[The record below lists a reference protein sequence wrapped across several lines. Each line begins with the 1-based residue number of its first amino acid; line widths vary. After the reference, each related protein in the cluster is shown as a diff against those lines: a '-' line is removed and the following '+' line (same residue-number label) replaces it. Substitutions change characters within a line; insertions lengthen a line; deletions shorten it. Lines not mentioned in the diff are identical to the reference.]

1 MQSIGHAQL
10 RCQPLAVEFIG
21 KHAVDDGPQ
30 KRAFVQ
36 RRPARN
42 VQRGTGKLLAHGRQ
56 CPDDGVQVFQRVV
69 ALGQKQ
75 YRRAAKLPRTPQRP
89 GVKQGAQRL
98 VAGVVA
104 GGGGQVGGGAAV
116 KAGAAGDAAGLAQNG
131 GFFLRQNVKI
141 SLHVVQQFAGNDLIN
156 GVPQSAGM
164 AVGAGHAVAQVRR
177 AVPHHALDADEH
189 RQVRRILHGG
199 GFGVLGAPDLHK
211 VGLLGLQQG
220 GKTIGTGQDAVAYA
234 VLLPLQGCFLAGIG
248 AGYGQAQFP
257 VGAQRCQLAGE
268 PTAAYIAGTCQP
280 AGSRRLR
287 QYSFYKPEDV
297 HKG

>member
-1 MQSIGHAQL
+1 
-10 RCQPLAVEFIG
+10 
-21 KHAVDDGPQ
+21 
-30 KRAFVQ
+30 
-36 RRPARN
+36 
-42 VQRGTGKLLAHGRQ
+42 
-56 CPDDGVQVFQRVV
+56 
-69 ALGQKQ
+69 
-75 YRRAAKLPRTPQRP
+75 
-89 GVKQGAQRL
+89 
-98 VAGVVA
+98 
-104 GGGGQVGGGAAV
+104 
-116 KAGAAGDAAGLAQNG
+116 
-131 GFFLRQNVKI
+131 
-141 SLHVVQQFAGNDLIN
+141 
-156 GVPQSAGM
+156 M
-164 AVGAGHAVAQVRR
+164 AVGVGHAVAQVRR

-189 RQVRRILHGG
+189 RQVRRSGGILHGG
-199 GFGVLGAPDLHK
+199 GFGVLGAPDMHK

-220 GKTIGTGQDAVAYA
+220 GKTNGTGQDAVAYA

>member
-1 MQSIGHAQL
+1 MLMSTG
-10 RCQPLAVEFIG
+10 RF
-21 KHAVDDGPQ
+21 
-30 KRAFVQ
+30 AF
-36 RRPARN
+36 
-42 VQRGTGKLLAHGRQ
+42 G
-56 CPDDGVQVFQRVV
+56 
-69 ALGQKQ
+69 
-75 YRRAAKLPRTPQRP
+75 
-89 GVKQGAQRL
+89 
-98 VAGVVA
+98 
-104 GGGGQVGGGAAV
+104 
-116 KAGAAGDAAGLAQNG
+116 
-131 GFFLRQNVKI
+131 I
-141 SLHVVQQFAGNDLIN
+141 
-156 GVPQSAGM
+156 
-164 AVGAGHAVAQVRR
+164 
-177 AVPHHALDADEH
+177 
-189 RQVRRILHGG
+189 
-199 GFGVLGAPDLHK
+199 LGAPDMHK